1 MLRTHLFSEPTA
13 GFMTLQQQE
22 PQPAPPAVPVYVQQ
36 GPPSAVT
43 KFDVNAASKAQASP
57 SVVPRAAAASSS
69 RTYCQMLQWATN
81 SVPLLREIDEFVKS
95 EQQQLLDILE
105 FGPFYRD
112 ITNIVEDEANV
123 GGSQNCRV

>member
-1 MLRTHLFSEPTA
+1 
-13 GFMTLQQQE
+13 
-22 PQPAPPAVPVYVQQ
+22 
-36 GPPSAVT
+36 
-43 KFDVNAASKAQASP
+43 
-57 SVVPRAAAASSS
+57 
-69 RTYCQMLQWATN
+69 MLQWATN

-123 GGSQNCRV
+123 TRRIAKIAECEPAFRHARRKKITIQSF